1 MCILEGSKISFEY
14 KAVTV
19 KLIKMEASNCFP
31 ALDFPMVNFS
41 LGKPA
46 KSIQRVKWSYMIWLP
61 LPLYFLLLFPLFTHL
76 QSLTYL
82 MVLECS
88 SDLPQGICTC
98 CFFCLQ
104 CVSSKYLPGILP
116 CCLCILVPIL
126 LSQGVHS
133 CSSTL
138 KLQSSIP
145 VLLILLL
152 CLILFSQLLLPSDN
166 NTFKTVLKVKVLV
179 VQLCLMLCNPH
190 GLQPIR
196 FLCPWNSPGKN
207 TGVGSHSLLQDIFL
221 TQGSDPGLLHCRQI
235 LYHWSHQRSST
246 VYFLYCLSL
255 QTRR

>member
-1 MCILEGSKISFEY
+1 MTVSGWRVSDLWYMVIRDPRFFLLSLWYEIVYWILCMWQRIWAVYEFSYLAWVLIYYFWLLPIGWKPVAWSYLTAREAKKLHWMCILEGSKVSFEY

-98 CFFCLQ
+98 CFFCL
-104 CVSSKYLPGILP
+104 
-116 CCLCILVPIL
+116 
-126 LSQGVHS
+126 
-133 CSSTL
+133 
-138 KLQSSIP
+138 
-145 VLLILLL
+145 
-152 CLILFSQLLLPSDN
+152 
-166 NTFKTVLKVKVLV
+166 
-179 VQLCLMLCNPH
+179 
-190 GLQPIR
+190 
-196 FLCPWNSPGKN
+196 
-207 TGVGSHSLLQDIFL
+207 
-221 TQGSDPGLLHCRQI
+221 
-235 LYHWSHQRSST
+235 
-246 VYFLYCLSL
+246 
-255 QTRR
+255 